1 MGPHLQMRWDT
12 WGSSRVVAG
21 NSAFI
26 SSCDGNLSTPLS
38 CLRESSFLSSFER
51 EPGIVLEVLQEKR
64 ASSRVDR
71 GISWFVSSCGGR
83 LGVPL
88 HVPPGAQEP
97 LVLPQGSQVSIH
109 LLKVNA
115 RVFWSHGRGI
125 RPQFAW
131 KGESQGVSRVAA
143 GSVGSLKLPQ
153 GPEGAS
159 HVVSGKSGILS
170 SCEGPLGIP
179 LKLVRVTRASSRVE
193 AGNSGFLSS
202 SDRDLGVPIEIPLGS
217 QTSSHV
223 RAWNSA
229 SLLRWKRGVRPPVEL
244 R

>member
-1 MGPHLQMRWDT
+1 MLSRCCRRKGPHLALM
-12 WGSSRVVAG
+12 GASPGLSRVAAG
-21 NSAFI
+21 GLRS
-26 SSCDGNLSTPLS
+26 LSRYHGE
-38 CLRESSFLSSFER
+38 LR
-51 EPGIVLEVLQEKR
+51 
-64 ASSRVDR
+64 
-71 GISWFVSSCGGR
+71 
-83 LGVPL
+83 
-88 HVPPGAQEP
+88 EP

-143 GSVGSLKLPQ
+143 GSVGSLELPQ

-202 SDRDLGVPIEIPLGS
+202 SDRDLGVPMEIPLGS

-223 RAWNSA
+223 GAWNSA
-229 SLLRWKRGVRPPVEL
+229 SLSS
-244 R
+244 